1 MFEEQVFLVE
11 VGEPQDS
18 ILSQP
23 TEVAQSASVSLCPWD
38 CRITSNDEDQGGLF
52 MDLCAF
58 CPGMGD
64 ACIGKE
70 KEAHSGVVCAHI
82 EPPLGVQGPDL
93 YGLPR
98 A

>member
-1 MFEEQVFLVE
+1 
-11 VGEPQDS
+11 
-18 ILSQP
+18 
-23 TEVAQSASVSLCPWD
+23 
-38 CRITSNDEDQGGLF
+38 
-52 MDLCAF
+52 MDLCSF

-82 EPPLGVQGPDL
+82 EPPLGAQGPDI